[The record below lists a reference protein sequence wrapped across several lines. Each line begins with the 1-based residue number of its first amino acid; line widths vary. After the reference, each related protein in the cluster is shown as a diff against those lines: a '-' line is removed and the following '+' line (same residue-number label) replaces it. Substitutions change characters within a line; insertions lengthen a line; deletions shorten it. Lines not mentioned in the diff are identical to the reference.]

1 MNNKTIIF
9 STIFFLLFSFVFLA
23 VVEKKA
29 ANPNNQNVWMLYF
42 DNPQNQ
48 AVDFKIENHSTNVS
62 FHWQVT
68 ADKTIIKEGNA
79 IISLGETKSMPV
91 SISVP
96 ELAGKKI
103 TISVTSDSKVKE
115 IYKILQ

>member
-9 STIFFLLFSFVFLA
+9 STIIFLLLSFVFLA
-23 VVEKKA
+23 IVEKKA
-29 ANPNNQNVWMLYF
+29 SDPNNQNIWMLYF
-42 DNPQNQ
+42 DNPQDQ
-48 AVDFKIENHSTNVS
+48 SIDFKIENHSTNVS

-79 IISLGETKSMPV
+79 IISLSETKNIPV
-91 SISVP
+91 SISIP

-103 TISVTSDSKVKE
+103 TISVTSDGKTKE
-115 IYKILQ
+115 IYKNL

>member
-9 STIFFLLFSFVFLA
+9 STIFFLMLSFVFLA
-23 VVEKKA
+23 IVEKKA
-29 ANPNNQNVWMLYF
+29 SDPNNQNIWMLYF
-42 DNPQNQ
+42 ENPQNQ
-48 AVDFKIENHSTNVS
+48 AIDFKIENHSSNVS
-62 FHWQVT
+62 FHWQFA

-79 IISLGETKSMPV
+79 IVSLGETKNIPV

-103 TISVTSDSKVKE
+103 TNSVTSDSKVKE
-115 IYKILQ
+115 IYKNFP